1 MVGHRIRHQHEG
13 VTVRTVIV
21 RLAEPE
27 QTGGTLHGLVEV
39 IGEEP
44 VPFSGAE
51 ALVELIAV
59 AARRPAR
66 SDADRADG
74 EHGDR
79 A

>member
-1 MVGHRIRHQHEG
+1 M
-13 VTVRTVIV
+13 RTVIV

-51 ALVELIAV
+51 TLIGLIS
-59 AARRPAR
+59 AAADRPAR
-66 SDADRADG
+66 PKPTGTDAG
-74 EHGDR
+74 SGDP

>member
-1 MVGHRIRHQHEG
+1 MGHGIPHQHEG

-44 VPFSGAE
+44 VPFSGAD
-51 ALVELIAV
+51 ALVDLLSA
-59 AARRPAR
+59 AARRRARPDAAGADAGSGDPA
-66 SDADRADG
+66 
-74 EHGDR
+74 
-79 A
+79 

>member
-1 MVGHRIRHQHEG
+1 VEHRIRHQHEG

-39 IGEEP
+39 IGEDP
-44 VPFSGAE
+44 VPFSGAD
-51 ALVELIAV
+51 ALIDLIS
-59 AARRPAR
+59 AAAWRPAR
-66 SDADRADG
+66 PKSTGTDA
-74 EHGDR
+74 EHVDP